1 MGSAFSGPEP
11 PLGVDTVVRIATAA
25 AAIVGPCDHCKGDR
39 EPTEFSSDQTI
50 TLVSLHRGD
59 ETVLT
64 ARFCERHFLLFS
76 DLVSDQVAALLYP
89 KRVTPV

>member
-1 MGSAFSGPEP
+1 MHFLALKP

-25 AAIVGPCDHCKGDR
+25 AAVVGTCDHCKGDG
-39 EPTEFSSDQTI
+39 EPTQYSSDQTI
-50 TLVSLHRGD
+50 TLVTLHRGE